1 MVVLAPIG
9 PPPTVS
15 INLTD
20 GSDLT
25 KPTAITGTI
34 SSGHYVAQYA
44 LSTDDNASNL
54 NWITF
59 GQGDAPA
66 SGTLATFEP
75 TTLLN
80 GSYQVRLVTTDDAG
94 QTAGAQ
100 TGVSVSRNLKVGNF
114 TLSFNDLSVPLP
126 GLPIQVVRT
135 YDSRDKAVGDFGV
148 GWTVGVKNVRIQK
161 SGSFGK
167 NWEETVQW
175 RGFFPTYCLDPNNAK
190 FVTVIFPDGRVYKFN
205 AVSSPQCQ
213 QFAPIT
219 APHIA
224 FEQVSTGSNTSG
236 AKLEPIGDSDF
247 LLDGAVPG
255 PVNIIDFNLDYA
267 NYTQF
272 RLITAEGYIYML
284 DQRLGATQVTDPN
297 GNTLTINDN
306 GIVHS
311 SGASVVFVRDAQHR
325 IKEITDPAQHSIS
338 YFYNAAG
345 DLDHVT
351 DRATTTITISPRS
364 MTRAACRRPRMSTTK
379 TGA

>member
-1 MVVLAPIG
+1 TSIQLPLNTINLGAVIGDDGLPVGAVYTQQWSVASGPGPVIFSDPANVSTQATFAQAGTYVIKLTASDSQLSGSGTITITVQPSPTNLAPTVRAGATLTTRQPNNVVTLNGFAADDGLPAGRTLAISWTQISGPAAVTFSSPNTAVTQATFSQAGTYVLQLAATDSLLSSSSTTTVVVLAPIG

-114 TLSFNDLSVPLP
+114 TF
-126 GLPIQVVRT
+126 
-135 YDSRDKAVGDFGV
+135 
-148 GWTVGVKNVRIQK
+148 
-161 SGSFGK
+161 
-167 NWEETVQW
+167 
-175 RGFFPTYCLDPNNAK
+175 
-190 FVTVIFPDGRVYKFN
+190 
-205 AVSSPQCQ
+205 
-213 QFAPIT
+213 
-219 APHIA
+219 
-224 FEQVSTGSNTSG
+224 
-236 AKLEPIGDSDF
+236 
-247 LLDGAVPG
+247 
-255 PVNIIDFNLDYA
+255 
-267 NYTQF
+267 
-272 RLITAEGYIYML
+272 
-284 DQRLGATQVTDPN
+284 
-297 GNTLTINDN
+297 
-306 GIVHS
+306 
-311 SGASVVFVRDAQHR
+311 
-325 IKEITDPAQHSIS
+325 
-338 YFYNAAG
+338 
-345 DLDHVT
+345 
-351 DRATTTITISPRS
+351 
-364 MTRAACRRPRMSTTK
+364 
-379 TGA
+379 